1 MPIRISGV
9 NLPDNK
15 RIVISLMSIYG
26 IGKSLSSKI
35 LGQLRINESLK
46 TKELG
51 PEEEKMLRDYIEE
64 HVQVEGDLR
73 RSVMQDIKHQ
83 KDVGTYR
90 GLRHSK
96 NLPVRGQR
104 TKTNSRTVRGNV
116 RKTAGSG
123 RKASAEKT

>member
-26 IGKSLSSKI
+26 IGKSLSGKI
-35 LGQLRINESLK
+35 LGQLKIDENLK

-73 RSVMQDIKHQ
+73 RAVMQDIKHQ

>member
-1 MPIRISGV
+1 M
-9 NLPDNK
+9 PDNK

>member
-15 RIVISLMSIYG
+15 RIVIGLMSIYG
-26 IGKSLSSKI
+26 IGRSLSNRI
-35 LGQLRINESLK
+35 LGQLKIDENLK

-51 PEEEKMLRDYIEE
+51 PEDERKLRDYIEE
-64 HVQVEGDLR
+64 NIQVEGDLR
-73 RSVMQDIKHQ
+73 RSVMQNIKHQ
-83 KDVGTYR
+83 KDAGTYR
-90 GLRHSK
+90 GIRHSK